1 MAQLESMDRADSVPL
16 VKRQEPTGLC
26 VWTAVRGRL
35 ASVASAAGVM
45 MDGSPLTTSSPAWSV
60 QRQQLALAAHV
71 VKHVDQEPS
80 PIRTGHRA
88 WPAATENIAQM
99 GLTAPHARLASSR
112 TRHTQNAWSV
122 PPGPQ
127 VPVAL
132 AHSAPLATN
141 RTKNE
146 QPALRVLLELRE

>member
-1 MAQLESMDRADSVPL
+1 MGRVHSVPL
-16 VKRQEPTGLC
+16 AKKQALTRPSA
-26 VWTAVRGRL
+26 WTAVKGRPVL
-35 ASVASAAGVM
+35 VASVAGVM
-45 MDGSPLTTSSPAWSV
+45 MDGIQLTTGSPAWSV